1 MSEIKMTDSPAQ
13 AGMGQ
18 GPGLS
23 AGLNTDLVESALALG
38 RRLERDGAMV
48 ACAESCTGGLV
59 AAALTEVAG
68 SSVWFDRGFVTYSNA
83 AKRQQLGV
91 SAHSLDQFGAVS
103 ETVAR
108 EMAQGALGRSDAA
121 LALAITGIAGPGGGS
136 PDKPVGTVCFAW
148 ALRSQGVW
156 SETLHLPGDRAA
168 VRLKAAMHALR
179 QGLTCWI
186 GQCAAPTDLS

>member
-1 MSEIKMTDSPAQ
+1 MSEIKLTDSSVE
-13 AGMGQ
+13 AGAGL
-18 GPGLS
+18 GLVLS
-23 AGLNTDLVESALALG
+23 AGLNADLVESALTLG

-68 SSVWFDRGFVTYSNA
+68 SSVWFERGFVTYSNA
-83 AKRQQLGV
+83 AKRDQLGV
-91 SAHSLDQFGAVS
+91 SAHSLEQFGAVS
-103 ETVAR
+103 EAVAR
-108 EMAQGALGRSDAA
+108 EMAQGALSRSEAA

-148 ALRSQGVW
+148 ALRGQGVW

-168 VRLKAAMHALR
+168 VRLQAARHALTR
-179 QGLTCWI
+179 ALDRWLYRSGPQT
-186 GQCAAPTDLS
+186 S